1 MPVPPMMTVTMRTL
15 TRTLAVM
22 SVTRTEV
29 GVLAIHR
36 RTLLGVLG
44 STSEVVVVE
53 VVMIRSFV
61 DRAST

>member
-1 MPVPPMMTVTMRTL
+1 MPVLPTTMVAARTP
-15 TRTLAVM
+15 TRMLAVM